1 MAAIIKQISSLEKVR
16 ADDELNFSEIKER
29 NLLQGER
36 FSYQVVINAG
46 PNDISPA
53 RVWVDAP
60 EGISAKVYRVRDIIV
75 DYPATEDISEENY
88 IIKEPGY
95 LPDVLVPIESS
106 NNMISL
112 MRKNITLWVKLDVDV
127 NCVPGDY
134 TVKVGVDFLNY
145 GAADY
150 CRQTETAEMKLTV
163 IPAAIAEQKLIYTRW
178 FYLDC
183 ISNVHNVEIFS
194 EAHWE
199 LIEKY
204 IEAAAE
210 LGVSMLLVPVH
221 TPPLDTEV
229 GMCRPCV
236 QLVDIEKKGE
246 TYEFNFDKFHRYI
259 SLCKKYGIKY
269 YEIAHLFSQWGST
282 SSPNIKVTENGKTD
296 YMFGW
301 HVAAD
306 SAEYKAF
313 LPQYIKA
320 ITDAL
325 KEEGIAEN
333 AYFHVSDEP
342 HPDNMD
348 RYAIAR
354 SIIKPLIG
362 DAKLFDALS
371 HYDFCEKGLVEC
383 PVTSVSHIHE
393 FLEHKLENQWV
404 YYCCGPQKGYTNSFI
419 AIPSARVRVLGFLN
433 YKYDIKGFLHWGFNF
448 YNAVHSRYCIDPYL
462 TTSADGAFPS
472 GDGFIVYPGKNNDVY
487 TSIRGEVTRQAI
499 EDMKICLTLERLIGR
514 EKVIEMIDAAAGC
527 DIRFDDYPHS
537 NSFLEDLRENMAKLI
552 REISK

>member
-29 NLLQGER
+29 TLLQGER

-46 PNDISPA
+46 PDDISPA

-60 EGISAKVYRVRDIIV
+60 EGISAKVCRVRDIIV

-127 NCVPGDY
+127 NSVPGDY

-145 GAADY
+145 GVADY

-204 IEAAAE
+204 IAAAAE
-210 LGVSMLLVPVH
+210 LGINMLLVPVH

-229 GMCRPCV
+229 GTARPCV
-236 QLVDIEKKGE
+236 QLVDIEKKGN

-269 YEIAHLFSQWGST
+269 YEIAHLFSQWGSEFA
-282 SSPNIKVTENGKTD
+282 PNIKVTENGKTD

-301 HVAAD
+301 HVKAD
-306 SAEYKAF
+306 S
-313 LPQYIKA
+313 
-320 ITDAL
+320 
-325 KEEGIAEN
+325 
-333 AYFHVSDEP
+333 DE
-342 HPDNMD
+342 
-348 RYAIAR
+348 
-354 SIIKPLIG
+354 
-362 DAKLFDALS
+362 
-371 HYDFCEKGLVEC
+371 
-383 PVTSVSHIHE
+383 
-393 FLEHKLENQWV
+393 
-404 YYCCGPQKGYTNSFI
+404 
-419 AIPSARVRVLGFLN
+419 
-433 YKYDIKGFLHWGFNF
+433 
-448 YNAVHSRYCIDPYL
+448 
-462 TTSADGAFPS
+462 
-472 GDGFIVYPGKNNDVY
+472 
-487 TSIRGEVTRQAI
+487 
-499 EDMKICLTLERLIGR
+499 
-514 EKVIEMIDAAAGC
+514 
-527 DIRFDDYPHS
+527 
-537 NSFLEDLRENMAKLI
+537 
-552 REISK
+552 